1 VGGEAAAL
9 LLRVDQGTVREHVVL
24 TLGAFL
30 DRSLV
35 TRVVQLGRETRS
47 PRVVTV
53 SDGAVLDQDTRHDAN
68 LPTINGVR
76 PC

>member
-1 VGGEAAAL
+1 
-9 LLRVDQGTVREHVVL
+9 
-24 TLGAFL
+24 
-30 DRSLV
+30 V